1 MKVSVLDLCPVP
13 EGSPVSQALKN
24 SVALAKHLEE
34 LDFPRVWYAEHHNM
48 TGIASAATA
57 VVMGQIL
64 ASTNTIVVGAGGVML
79 PNHSP
84 LVIAEQFGTLEAL
97 YPNRVELGLGR
108 APGTD
113 QMTARALRRSLDS
126 NPNDYPRDVVEL
138 LNYFKDPEPQQQLRA
153 VPGAGLHVPVW
164 ILGSSLYGAQLAAIL
179 GLPYSFASHFAP
191 AELHHALKIYRD
203 NFQPSEYLDKPNA
216 MVAANVVV
224 AESDDEAQFL
234 FSSQQQA
241 FVNLRTGRAGLL
253 PKPVMNYVDS
263 LPFNHRLVVDQ
274 ALSCSV
280 VGSPDTVKQGLGKL
294 IVDTKADELIVTSPI
309 WDNKKRMDSFTL
321 LARLIKDCN
330 FQGKSVWI

>member
-1 MKVSVLDLCPVP
+1 MKISVLDLCPVP

-64 ASTNTIVVGAGGVML
+64 ASTNKIVVGAGGVML

-126 NPNDYPRDVVEL
+126 NSNDYPRDVVEL

-191 AELHHALKIYRD
+191 AELHHALKVYRD

-241 FVNLRTGRAGLL
+241 FVNLRTGRAGPL

-280 VGSPDTVKQGLGKL
+280 VGSPETVKQGLEKL
-294 IVDTKADELIVTSPI
+294 SVDTKADELIVTSPI

-321 LARLIKDCN
+321 LARLIKDL
-330 FQGKSVWI
+330 

>member
-1 MKVSVLDLCPVP
+1 MKISVLDLCPVP

-64 ASTNTIVVGAGGVML
+64 ASTNKIVVGAGGVML

-191 AELHHALKIYRD
+191 AELHHALKVYRD

-241 FVNLRTGRAGLL
+241 FVNLRTGRAGPL

-321 LARLIKDCN
+321 LARLIKDL
-330 FQGKSVWI
+330 

>member
-13 EGSPVSQALKN
+13 EGSSVSQALKN
-24 SVALAKHLEE
+24 SVVLAKHLEE
-34 LDFPRVWYAEHHNM
+34 LNFPRVWYAEHHNM

-64 ASTNTIVVGAGGVML
+64 ASTSKIVVGAGGVML

-97 YPNRVELGLGR
+97 YPGRVELGLGR

-113 QMTARALRRSLDS
+113 QMTARALRRTLDS
-126 NPNDYPRDVVEL
+126 DPNDYPRDVIEL
-138 LNYFKDPEPQQQLRA
+138 LNYFKDPEPQQKLRA

-191 AELHHALKIYRD
+191 AELDRALEVYRN
-203 NFQPSEYLDKPNA
+203 NFQPSEYLQKPDA
-216 MVAANVVV
+216 MVAVNVVV
-224 AESDDEAQFL
+224 GNSDEEAQFL
-234 FSSQQQA
+234 FSSLQQS
-241 FVNLRTGRAGLL
+241 FVNLRTGRPGPL

-263 LPFNHRLVVDQ
+263 LPINLRMVIDQ
-274 ALSCSV
+274 SLSCSV
-280 VGSPDTVKQGLGKL
+280 VGSPETVEKGLKKL
-294 IVDTKADELIVTSPI
+294 IAHTKADELIVTSPV
-309 WDNKKRMDSFTL
+309 WDNQKRMESFTR
-321 LARLIKDCN
+321 LAPITTAL
-330 FQGKSVWI
+330 

>member
-13 EGSPVSQALKN
+13 EGSSVSQALKN
-24 SVALAKHLEE
+24 SIVLAKHLEE
-34 LDFPRVWYAEHHNM
+34 LNFPRVWYAEHHNM

-64 ASTNTIVVGAGGVML
+64 ASTSKIVVGAGGVML

-97 YPNRVELGLGR
+97 YPDRVELGLGR

-113 QMTARALRRSLDS
+113 QMTARALRRTLDS
-126 NPNDYPRDVVEL
+126 DPNDYPRDVIEL
-138 LNYFKDPEPQQQLRA
+138 LNYFKDPEPQQKLRA

-191 AELHHALKIYRD
+191 AELDRALEVYRQ
-203 NFQPSEYLDKPNA
+203 NFQPSEYLQKPDA
-216 MVAANVVV
+216 MVAVNVVV
-224 AESDDEAQFL
+224 GDSDEEAQFL
-234 FSSQQQA
+234 FSSLQQS
-241 FVNLRTGRAGLL
+241 FVNLRTGRPGPL

-263 LPFNHRLVVDQ
+263 LPINLRMVIDQ
-274 ALSCSV
+274 SLSCSV
-280 VGSPDTVKQGLGKL
+280 IGSPETVEKGLKKL
-294 IVDTKADELIVTSPI
+294 IAHTKADELIVTSPL
-309 WDNKKRMDSFTL
+309 WDNQKRMDSFTR
-321 LARLIKDCN
+321 LARITTTL
-330 FQGKSVWI
+330 

>member
-1 MKVSVLDLCPVP
+1 MKISVLDLCPVP

-64 ASTNTIVVGAGGVML
+64 ASTNKIVVGAGGVML

-191 AELHHALKIYRD
+191 AELHHALKFYRD

-241 FVNLRTGRAGLL
+241 FVNLRTGRAGPL

-263 LPFNHRLVVDQ
+263 LPFNHRLVVNQ

-280 VGSPDTVKQGLGKL
+280 VGSPETVKQGLEKL

-321 LARLIKDCN
+321 LARLIKDL
-330 FQGKSVWI
+330 

>member
-1 MKVSVLDLCPVP
+1 MKISVLDLCPVP

-64 ASTNTIVVGAGGVML
+64 ASTNKIVVGAGGVML

-241 FVNLRTGRAGLL
+241 FVNLRTGRAGPL

-280 VGSPDTVKQGLGKL
+280 VGSPDTVKQGLEKL
-294 IVDTKADELIVTSPI
+294 SVDTKADELIVTSPI
-309 WDNKKRMDSFTL
+309 WDNKKRLDSFTL
-321 LARLIKDCN
+321 LARLIKDL
-330 FQGKSVWI
+330 

>member
-1 MKVSVLDLCPVP
+1 MKISVLDLCPVP

-64 ASTNTIVVGAGGVML
+64 ASTNKIVVGAGGVML

-126 NPNDYPRDVVEL
+126 NPNDYPRDVAEL

-191 AELHHALKIYRD
+191 AELHHALKVYRD

-241 FVNLRTGRAGLL
+241 FVNLRTGRAGPL

-280 VGSPDTVKQGLGKL
+280 VGSPETVKQGLEKL

-309 WDNKKRMDSFTL
+309 WDNKKRLDSFTL
-321 LARLIKDCN
+321 LARLIKDL
-330 FQGKSVWI
+330 

>member
-1 MKVSVLDLCPVP
+1 MKISVLDLCPVP

-64 ASTNTIVVGAGGVML
+64 ASTNKIIVGAGGVML

-321 LARLIKDCN
+321 LARLIKDL
-330 FQGKSVWI
+330 

>member
-1 MKVSVLDLCPVP
+1 MKISVLDLCPVP

-64 ASTNTIVVGAGGVML
+64 ASTNKIVVGAGGVML

-126 NPNDYPRDVVEL
+126 NSNDYPRDVAEL

-191 AELHHALKIYRD
+191 AELHHALKVYRD

-241 FVNLRTGRAGLL
+241 FVNLRTGRAGPL

-280 VGSPDTVKQGLGKL
+280 VGSPETVKQGLEKL

-309 WDNKKRMDSFTL
+309 WDNKKRLDSFTL
-321 LARLIKDCN
+321 LARLIKDL
-330 FQGKSVWI
+330 

>member
-1 MKVSVLDLCPVP
+1 MKISVLDLCPVP

-64 ASTNTIVVGAGGVML
+64 ASTNKIVVGAGGVML

-126 NPNDYPRDVVEL
+126 NSNDYPRDVVEL

-191 AELHHALKIYRD
+191 AELHHALKVYRD

-241 FVNLRTGRAGLL
+241 FVNLRTGRAGPL

-280 VGSPDTVKQGLGKL
+280 VGSPETVKQGLEKL
-294 IVDTKADELIVTSPI
+294 SVDTKADELIVTSPI
-309 WDNKKRMDSFTL
+309 WDNKKRLDSFTL
-321 LARLIKDCN
+321 LARLIKDL
-330 FQGKSVWI
+330 

>member
-1 MKVSVLDLCPVP
+1 MKISVLDLCPVP
-13 EGSPVSQALKN
+13 EGSPVSQALIN
-24 SVALAKHLEE
+24 SVALAKHLDE

-64 ASTNTIVVGAGGVML
+64 ASTNKIVVGAGGVML

-97 YPNRVELGLGR
+97 YPDRVELGLGR

-191 AELHHALKIYRD
+191 AELHRALKVYRD

-234 FSSQQQA
+234 FSSQQQ
-241 FVNLRTGRAGLL
+241 FFINLHTGRAGPL
-253 PKPVMNYVDS
+253 PKPVLNYVDN
-263 LPFNHRLVVDQ
+263 LPFNHRLVLDQ
-274 ALSCSV
+274 AFSCSV
-280 VGSPDTVKQGLGKL
+280 IGSPETVKQGLEKL
-294 IVDTKADELIVTSPI
+294 ILDTKADELIVTSPI
-309 WDNKKRMDSFTL
+309 WDNKKRLDSFTL
-321 LARLIKDCN
+321 LARIIKDL
-330 FQGKSVWI
+330 

>member
-1 MKVSVLDLCPVP
+1 MKISVLDLCPVP

-64 ASTNTIVVGAGGVML
+64 ASTNKIVVGAGGVML

-126 NPNDYPRDVVEL
+126 NPNDYPRDVAEL

-191 AELHHALKIYRD
+191 AELHHALKVYRD

-241 FVNLRTGRAGLL
+241 FVNLRTGRVGSL

-280 VGSPDTVKQGLGKL
+280 VGSPETVKQGLEKL

-309 WDNKKRMDSFTL
+309 WDNKKRLDSFTL
-321 LARLIKDCN
+321 LARLIKDL
-330 FQGKSVWI
+330 